1 MQSLIVLAMRKRF
14 YQTILSGVILA
25 LLSTA
30 FLGCQN
36 SGGKQADSNKKK
48 IPNITAKEAFQ
59 VFRKDLD
66 GNISKQWLLSDSLS
80 EHATIEEI
88 EELATIKDDPV
99 MRLIAFRALLSKDPH
114 EAVDLA
120 ISHFGDTT
128 KVFTVNLRCAL
139 MDEVSRIRIEMLQSD
154 EYQISK
160 EDLARI
166 ASTVLFSAN
175 ISKYVYSL
183 KLYQSLPAK
192 PEYEDRLR
200 QIYKQD
206 PWTLVALA
214 KYNKEKDKQEI
225 IRLFSQAENKDFQD
239 YSDTLSVALY
249 AVAEWPDAT
258 FIPFIQRECKKIFEQ
273 QDSEGCDVAAL
284 CTLIAYNSQWSYD
297 IAERALAKAK
307 ENDKNFY
314 LVCRIFHHDYEQN
327 PQPLFKPLIE
337 KYPLEE

>member
-36 SGGKQADSNKKK
+36 SGGKQADSTKKK

-59 VFRKDLD
+59 VFKKDLD

-99 MRLIAFRALLSKDPH
+99 MRLIAFRALLSKDLH
-114 EAVDLA
+114 EAVNLA
-120 ISHFGDTT
+120 ISHFEDTT
-128 KVFTVNLRCAL
+128 KVLTVDHRCL
-139 MDEVSRIRIEMLQSD
+139 LEDEVSRIRIEMLQSD

>member
-1 MQSLIVLAMRKRF
+1 MRKRF

-36 SGGKQADSNKKK
+36 SGGKQADSTKKK

-128 KVFTVNLRCAL
+128 KVFTVNLRCAQ

-214 KYNKEKDKQEI
+214 KYNKEKDKQHFM
-225 IRLFSQAENKDFQD
+225 L
-239 YSDTLSVALY
+239 T
-249 AVAEWPDAT
+249 T
-258 FIPFIQRECKKIFEQ
+258 
-273 QDSEGCDVAAL
+273 
-284 CTLIAYNSQWSYD
+284 
-297 IAERALAKAK
+297 K
-307 ENDKNFY
+307 ENHVFNTT
-314 LVCRIFHHDYEQN
+314 LT
-327 PQPLFKPLIE
+327 L
-337 KYPLEE
+337 

>member
-36 SGGKQADSNKKK
+36 SGGKQADSTKKK

-59 VFRKDLD
+59 VFKKDLD

-99 MRLIAFRALLSKDPH
+99 MRLIAFRALLSKDLH
-114 EAVDLA
+114 EAVNLA
-120 ISHFGDTT
+120 ISHFEDTT
-128 KVFTVNLRCAL
+128 KVLTVDHRCL
-139 MDEVSRIRIEMLQSD
+139 LEDEVSRIRIEMLQSD

-225 IRLFSQAENKDFQD
+225 IRLFSQAENKDFQLMRHK
-239 YSDTLSVALY
+239 S
-249 AVAEWPDAT
+249 
-258 FIPFIQRECKKIFEQ
+258 
-273 QDSEGCDVAAL
+273 
-284 CTLIAYNSQWSYD
+284 
-297 IAERALAKAK
+297 
-307 ENDKNFY
+307 
-314 LVCRIFHHDYEQN
+314 CRHT
-327 PQPLFKPLIE
+327 PLP
-337 KYPLEE
+337 